1 MAGRKTLAMT
11 DRQFAVLQVL
21 WQQGPLT
28 VRQLLEH
35 LPGGERQ
42 PYTTVLG
49 MLQTMEKA
57 GLVHHEEEGLTYR
70 YTATVSRQAALGTL
84 LRDFTARFF
93 RGCAEDL
100 VLGLVDVN
108 ELSAKDLRN
117 IEARLKSES
126 DSRGK
131 PRRRK
136 P

>member
-1 MAGRKTLAMT
+1 MT
-11 DRQFAVLQVL
+11 DRQFAVLHIL
-21 WQQGPLT
+21 WQHGSLT

-49 MLQTMEKA
+49 LLQTMEKG

-70 YTATVSRQAALGTL
+70 YTATVSRQAALGTI

-93 RGCAEDL
+93 RGSAEEL
-100 VLGLVDVN
+100 VLGLVDIN
-108 ELSAKDLRN
+108 ELSAKDLRD
-117 IEARLKSES
+117 IEARLKSS
-126 DSRGK
+126 FDSRGAGK
-131 PRRRK
+131 SRRRK